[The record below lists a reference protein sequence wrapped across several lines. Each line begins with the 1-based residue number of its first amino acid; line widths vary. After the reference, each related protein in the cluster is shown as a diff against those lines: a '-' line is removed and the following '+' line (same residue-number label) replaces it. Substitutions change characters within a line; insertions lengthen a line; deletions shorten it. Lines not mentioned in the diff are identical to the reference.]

1 MTATAAPYMTSPREH
16 LLAVAGELFYREG
29 ITGVG
34 IERILAEAR
43 TTRATLYRH
52 FAGKGALV
60 VAYLEREDAMLKA
73 AFQGAES
80 VAMNPEHLLEL
91 AIEGIAEDA
100 NRHHTRG
107 CPFIN
112 ATAEYA
118 DAQSPVRKVVSSHRR
133 WFRGQLERY
142 LDAAGRVDPGDR
154 ADELVMLRDAVLV
167 GSYLDDRSAAHRT
180 FIRAARTAASIRG

>member
-1 MTATAAPYMTSPREH
+1 MTATATIPTTSPREH

-34 IERILAEAR
+34 IERIVAEAH

-52 FAGKGALV
+52 FAGKEALV

-73 AFQGAES
+73 AFDAAES
-80 VAMNPEHLLEL
+80 VATDPEHLLEL

-118 DAQSPVRKVVSSHRR
+118 DAQSPVRGVVSSHRR

-142 LDAAGRVDPGDR
+142 LDAAGRGDAGDR

-180 FIRAARTAASIRG
+180 FIRAARAAASIGG

>member
-1 MTATAAPYMTSPREH
+1 MTATAAPHMTSPREH

-34 IERILAEAR
+34 IDRIVAEAR

-52 FAGKGALV
+52 FAGKEALV

-80 VAMNPEHLLEL
+80 VATDPEHLLEL

-118 DAQSPVRKVVSSHRR
+118 DAQSPVRDVVSSHRR
-133 WFRGQLERY
+133 WFRAQLERY
-142 LDAAGRVDPGDR
+142 LDAAGRVDAGDR

-167 GSYLDDRSAAHRT
+167 GSYLDDRSGARRT
-180 FIRAARTAASIRG
+180 FLRAARAAASMGE

>member
-1 MTATAAPYMTSPREH
+1 
-16 LLAVAGELFYREG
+16 
-29 ITGVG
+29 
-34 IERILAEAR
+34 
-43 TTRATLYRH
+43 
-52 FAGKGALV
+52 
-60 VAYLEREDAMLKA
+60 MLKA
-73 AFQGAES
+73 AFDAAES
-80 VAMNPEHLLEL
+80 VATDPEHLLEL

-118 DAQSPVRKVVSSHRR
+118 DAQSLVRGVVSSHRR

-142 LDAAGRVDPGDR
+142 LDAAGRGDAGDR

-167 GSYLDDRSAAHRT
+167 GSYLDDRSAGIDRRMTHSRGADLRSTMQGCRAHGLPNSDPFSRSV
-180 FIRAARTAASIRG
+180 RSSGP